1 MPARIL
7 LIDDH
12 QIIRDGLRLLLHN
25 QADLELVG
33 NAFDS
38 ETGWQAVEELRPDLI
53 VMDLDVPGEGGAVL
67 TARIRTKYPDIKVVV
82 LTGSTEARNPQAAL
96 SAGANGYVL
105 KSNGFTVLLEA
116 IRAVLSGKTFLCPEV
131 SSIVV
136 EQMQRPNGTWLADGV
151 LSAREID
158 VLKQIA
164 NGSST
169 KEIAFNLGLSPKTI
183 ETHRTNLMTKLN
195 VKSIAELTK
204 FAIREGLTKLSP

>member
-38 ETGWQAVEELRPDLI
+38 ESGWQAVEELRPDLI
-53 VMDLDVPGEGGAVL
+53 VMDLDVPGEGGAAL
-67 TARIRTKYPDIKVVV
+67 TARVRAMHPEIKVVV
-82 LTGSTEARNPQAAL
+82 LTGSTEARHPQAAL
-96 SAGANGYVL
+96 AAGANGYVL
-105 KSNGFTVLLEA
+105 KSNGFVVLLEA
-116 IRAVLSGKTFLCPEV
+116 IRTVLTGKTYLCPEV
-131 SSIVV
+131 STIVV
-136 EQMQRPNGTWLADGV
+136 EQLQRPNGTWLSDRA
-151 LSAREID
+151 LSAREIE

-164 NGSST
+164 NGSTT

-183 ETHRTNLMTKLN
+183 ETHRGNLMTKLN
-195 VKSIAELTK
+195 AKSIAELTK
-204 FAIREGLTKLSP
+204 FAVREGLTKLLP

>member
-136 EQMQRPNGTWLADGV
+136 EQMQRPNGTWLADGA
-151 LSAREID
+151 LS
-158 VLKQIA
+158 
-164 NGSST
+164 T
-169 KEIAFNLGLSPKTI
+169 P
-183 ETHRTNLMTKLN
+183 
-195 VKSIAELTK
+195 
-204 FAIREGLTKLSP
+204 

>member
-38 ETGWQAVEELRPDLI
+38 ETGWQMVEEMRPNLI
-53 VMDLDVPGEGGAVL
+53 VMDLDMPGEGGASL
-67 TARIRTKYPDIKVVV
+67 TARIRAKYPEIKVVV
-82 LTGSTEARNPQAAL
+82 LTGSTEARHPEAAL
-96 SAGANGYVL
+96 AAGANGYVL
-105 KSNGFTVLLEA
+105 KGNGVNVLLEA
-116 IRAVLSGKTFLCPEV
+116 IRTVLAGKTYLCPEV
-131 SSIVV
+131 STIVV
-136 EQMQRPNGTWLADGV
+136 EQMHRPNKTWLADGA
-151 LSAREID
+151 LTTREVE

-169 KEIAFNLGLSPKTI
+169 KEIAFNLTISAKTV
-183 ETHRTNLMTKLN
+183 ETHRSNLMTKLN

-204 FAIREGLTKLSP
+204 FAVREGLTKL